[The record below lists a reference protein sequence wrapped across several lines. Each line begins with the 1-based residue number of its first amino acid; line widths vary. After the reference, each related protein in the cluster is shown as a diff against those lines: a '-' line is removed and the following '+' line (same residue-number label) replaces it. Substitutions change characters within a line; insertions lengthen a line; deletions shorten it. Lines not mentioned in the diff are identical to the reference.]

1 PAPSPGEPPRTRSL
15 RSRLQESRQSSSSSG
30 GWTIL
35 MAGTELKSRTP
46 MAATKAATQA
56 VAAPPRALSLCV
68 PDRPPSPAAPARP
81 AEGVGE
87 ETA

>member
-1 PAPSPGEPPRTRSL
+1 VIVN
-15 RSRLQESRQSSSSSG
+15 SSG
-30 GWTIL
+30 GRTIL
-35 MAGTELKSRTP
+35 MSRTELKSRTP

-56 VAAPPRALSLCV
+56 VAAPPRALSLFV

-81 AEGVGE
+81 AEGAAE